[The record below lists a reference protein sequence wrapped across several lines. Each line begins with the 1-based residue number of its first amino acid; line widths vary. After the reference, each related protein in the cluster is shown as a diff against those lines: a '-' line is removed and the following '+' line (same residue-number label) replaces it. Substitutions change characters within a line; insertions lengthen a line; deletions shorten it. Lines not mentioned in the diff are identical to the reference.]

1 MSSQVTLYVDGASK
15 GNPGRSGIG
24 VRIESNGELILES
37 SDYIGE
43 TTNNS
48 AEYQALIRG
57 LEMAKEVGASL
68 VDVVSDS
75 ELMVK
80 QLNGLYRVKTQSLKP
95 LYDKA
100 IKLSGGF
107 DGFRIR
113 HVDRSKNQEA
123 DRLAN
128 EGILKAALASGPDGR
143 AR

>member
-1 MSSQVTLYVDGASK
+1 MSSQVTLYVDGSSK

-75 ELMVK
+75 ELV
-80 QLNGLYRVKTQSLKP
+80 V
-95 LYDKA
+95 
-100 IKLSGGF
+100 
-107 DGFRIR
+107 
-113 HVDRSKNQEA
+113 
-123 DRLAN
+123 
-128 EGILKAALASGPDGR
+128 
-143 AR
+143 